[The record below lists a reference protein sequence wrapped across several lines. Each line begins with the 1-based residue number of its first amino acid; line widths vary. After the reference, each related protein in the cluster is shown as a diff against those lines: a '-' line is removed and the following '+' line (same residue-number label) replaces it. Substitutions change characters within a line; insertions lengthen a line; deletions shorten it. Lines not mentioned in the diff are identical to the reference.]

1 VPWLI
6 PGSVFL
12 DTKIQFIYSFI
23 GVTGGSLIVYL
34 VSTSIAIFWDIRYRI
49 FLASLLLFI
58 PNINNINDTEFD
70 LKVSIIQPSSDPF
83 QKYNL
88 GYKSYIENN
97 ILDLV
102 KDVSPASQIIVLPEA
117 ELPYSIKSNDFRGFV
132 KRISK
137 YNKDI
142 IMGVWNYQDKN
153 LYNSLINLSTQE
165 IYNKQHL
172 VPFGE
177 YIPFISSLRGVIDFF
192 DMPMSNVTKGSNIQ
206 ENIQLNAISK
216 EKFAPLICFDI
227 AFGNTVRKANI
238 SSNFMINISNDT
250 WFGRS
255 MGPYQ
260 HLEIT
265 RIRAIENNKWV
276 IRATNDG
283 VSAIISNKGTI
294 VDKIDK
300 NVSGVL
306 NSGINYTY
314 NRTIYSHYGHHAPVI
329 FALIV
334 VLTSFIICLCTQ
346 RQKI

>member
-1 VPWLI
+1 
-6 PGSVFL
+6 
-12 DTKIQFIYSFI
+12 
-23 GVTGGSLIVYL
+23 
-34 VSTSIAIFWDIRYRI
+34 
-49 FLASLLLFI
+49 
-58 PNINNINDTEFD
+58 
-70 LKVSIIQPSSDPF
+70 
-83 QKYNL
+83 
-88 GYKSYIENN
+88 
-97 ILDLV
+97 
-102 KDVSPASQIIVLPEA
+102 
-117 ELPYSIKSNDFRGFV
+117 
-132 KRISK
+132 
-137 YNKDI
+137 
-142 IMGVWNYQDKN
+142 
-153 LYNSLINLSTQE
+153 
-165 IYNKQHL
+165 
-172 VPFGE
+172 
-177 YIPFISSLRGVIDFF
+177 
-192 DMPMSNVTKGSNIQ
+192 
-206 ENIQLNAISK
+206 
-216 EKFAPLICFDI
+216 
-227 AFGNTVRKANI
+227 
-238 SSNFMINISNDT
+238 MINISNDT